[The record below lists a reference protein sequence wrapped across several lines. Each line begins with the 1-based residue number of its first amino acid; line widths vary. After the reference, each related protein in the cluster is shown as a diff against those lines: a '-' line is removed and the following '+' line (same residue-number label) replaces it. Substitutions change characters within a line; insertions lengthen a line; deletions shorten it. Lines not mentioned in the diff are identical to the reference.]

1 MPELDN
7 IIHQPARL
15 QIMSALVAL
24 DTGEELDF
32 VYLRKL
38 LDLTDGNLGAHL
50 AKLEEAGYV
59 KVKKTF
65 VARKPR
71 TFITAT
77 GKGRDAFVEHISALK
92 QIIGAQQKNNLKGK

>member
-1 MPELDN
+1 MAELDN

-15 QIMSALVAL
+15 QIMSTLVAL
-24 DTGEELDF
+24 NSGEELDF

-38 LDLTDGNLGAHL
+38 LALTDGNLGAHL

-71 TFITAT
+71 TFIAAT
-77 GKGRDAFVEHISALK
+77 GKGRDAFEEHISALK
-92 QIIGAQQKNNLKGK
+92 QIIGDRKK

>member
-1 MPELDN
+1 MAELDN

-24 DTGEELDF
+24 DKGEELDF

-71 TFITAT
+71 TFIIAT
-77 GKGRDAFVEHISALK
+77 GKGRDAFEEHIGALR
-92 QIIGAQQKNNLKGK
+92 QIIGGQENHA

>member
-1 MPELDN
+1 MEVNMAELDN
-7 IIHQPARL
+7 IIHQPVRL

-24 DTGEELDF
+24 DKGEELDF

-71 TFITAT
+71 TFIIAT
-77 GKGRDAFVEHISALK
+77 GKGRDAFEEHINALK
-92 QIIGAQQKNNLKGK
+92 QIIGRQGK

>member
-1 MPELDN
+1 MAELDN
-7 IIHQPARL
+7 TIHQPVRL
-15 QIMSALVAL
+15 QIMSALVAIEA
-24 DTGEELDF
+24 GEEIEF

-38 LDLTDGNLGAHL
+38 LNLTDGNLGAHL

-59 KVKKTF
+59 KIKKTF

-77 GKGRDAFVEHISALK
+77 GKGRDAFEEHISALK
-92 QIIGAQQKNNLKGK
+92 QIIGERKK